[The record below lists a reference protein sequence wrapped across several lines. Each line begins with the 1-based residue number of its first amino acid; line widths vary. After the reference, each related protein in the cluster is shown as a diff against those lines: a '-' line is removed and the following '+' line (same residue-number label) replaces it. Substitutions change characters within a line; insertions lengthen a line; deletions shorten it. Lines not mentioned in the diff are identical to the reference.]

1 MNRFRIYLDNCCF
14 NRPYDD
20 QTYLPVHLEAQA
32 KLFVQQ
38 AVLQGT
44 FELTWSYI
52 LDYENSVNPY
62 QNRKQAIEK
71 WKDIA
76 VLDIDEAL
84 TVVDCANGI
93 MLKGVKKKDALHI
106 ACAIE
111 AKCDYFL
118 TTDKKLLRTEFD
130 EISVINPID
139 FIRILGI

>member
-20 QTYLPVHLEAQA
+20 QTYLLVHLEAQA

-38 AVLQGT
+38 AVMQGT
-44 FELTWSYI
+44 FELAWSYI
-52 LDYENSVNPY
+52 LDFENSVNPY

-76 VLDIDEAL
+76 VLDIDEAV

-118 TTDKKLLRTEFD
+118 TTDKKLLRTSFD
-130 EISVINPID
+130 SISVINPID
-139 FIRILGI
+139 FLRILGI